1 MALLGAPKGWV
12 VSGELSAFTRTFFF
26 YLKVKW
32 REVRI
37 PAFAERDGRP
47 VALGY
52 STGSLVV
59 SSVGR
64 TPQCVLSLDFW
75 TGKARMWAWPG
86 PSFGPW

>member
-1 MALLGAPKGWV
+1 MLLGVGRIAPLRLARMALLGAPKGWV
-12 VSGELSAFTRTFFF
+12 ASGDLSAFTRTFFF

-52 STGSLVV
+52 RLPRRPVRRSDA
-59 SSVGR
+59 SVR
-64 TPQCVLSLDFW
+64 PLC
-75 TGKARMWAWPG
+75 
-86 PSFGPW
+86 

>member
-12 VSGELSAFTRTFFF
+12 VSGELSAFGPTFFF

-32 REVRI
+32 RGVRI
-37 PAFAERDGRP
+37 PAFAERDPRP
-47 VALGY
+47 SPLD
-52 STGSLVV
+52 TGSLVAAG
-59 SSVGR
+59 VGP

-75 TGKARMWAWPG
+75 TGKARVWTHPA

>member
-12 VSGELSAFTRTFFF
+12 ASGDLSAVTRTFFF

-52 STGSLVV
+52 GSLVV
-59 SSVGR
+59 ARVGR
-64 TPQCVLSLDFW
+64 TPQYVLSLDFW
-75 TGKARMWAWPG
+75 TRKARMWARPG

>member
-12 VSGELSAFTRTFFF
+12 VSGDLSAFRRTFFF
-26 YLKVKW
+26 GLKLKW

-52 STGSLVV
+52 RSLAAAL
-59 SSVGR
+59 VGP

-75 TGKARMWAWPG
+75 TGKARMWARPG